1 MKNITTVLAVLVNME
16 IIDKLADYWYFL
28 VFSVNVIIV
37 IIGIVKDFKQ
47 SGSVKI
53 ENLEEL
59 ERFGKDLKEYYE
71 KHNISNK

>member
-1 MKNITTVLAVLVNME
+1 MKNITSVLAVLVNME
-16 IIDKLADYWYFL
+16 IIDKLADYWYLL

-47 SGSVKI
+47 SGRVKI

>member
-1 MKNITTVLAVLVNME
+1 MKNITSVLAVLVTMD
-16 IIDKLADYWYFL
+16 IIDKLADYWYLL

-47 SGSVKI
+47 SGRVKI